1 MIRSSPGCR
10 PTLPTPPRRFA
21 RRLSP
26 RWTELFFF
34 ERWFRNRSDE
44 LRDAVKTLVTGRQLE
59 FALAGWSGAAHEG
72 VTFDDLLADY
82 ADAQQWLANTF
93 GTHCLVAYVP
103 HQHAVSS
110 QALRLLKE
118 GGVEFVVVDGADAA
132 YWGALKAAQSEE
144 FLWETSRF
152 LGGESRVL
160 VHINGDDAAAQPFW
174 DAFEAARMGDTS
186 SLQAV
191 AEQEAQQLK
200 AGDRALFLWPFETS
214 EGARSLDSLQ
224 ATLDSLAA
232 AEGLVV
238 GSSCVSLLTQS
249 VFARTLRVGPVWR
262 RRAAARAKLRP
273 APAAAAPVLHGTLQR
288 GSVARLPHTVS
299 QRRRGHSQSGVA
311 LSRRIRALLRLL
323 LAPPRV
329 SHRPLQHARY
339 SGLLRL
345 RLHPAR
351 EAR

>member
-1 MIRSSPGCR
+1 MRDHPLIAPHEASTKVFRAHVHTQHRLRVDRRRARAPLMRKCLRAVRIGVCAYQLHVGMR
-10 PTLPTPPRRFA
+10 PFC
-21 RRLSP
+21 
-26 RWTELFFF
+26 
-34 ERWFRNRSDE
+34 
-44 LRDAVKTLVTGRQLE
+44 G
-59 FALAGWSGAAHEG
+59 
-72 VTFDDLLADY
+72 
-82 ADAQQWLANTF
+82 
-93 GTHCLVAYVP
+93 
-103 HQHAVSS
+103 QH
-110 QALRLLKE
+110 
-118 GGVEFVVVDGADAA
+118 
-132 YWGALKAAQSEE
+132 
-144 FLWETSRF
+144 F